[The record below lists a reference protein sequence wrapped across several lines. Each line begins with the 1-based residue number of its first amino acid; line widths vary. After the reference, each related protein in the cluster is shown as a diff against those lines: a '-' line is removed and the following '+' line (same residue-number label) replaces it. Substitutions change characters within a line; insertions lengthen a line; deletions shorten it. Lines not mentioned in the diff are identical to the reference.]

1 MTDLTIN
8 LTKLFDEIN
17 SQTPLCIIKNISKI
31 LNIKFDEK
39 YKYLGTYINKFN
51 LEVIKKSFELSLDL
65 SEYEE
70 VSKWKLVLNP
80 FPDDKWKLEN
90 VKDGIKSL
98 LPYFDEIVEFPTY
111 DQISYCGFGQKTN
124 TNPFRYNE
132 FMCYKICKLSGYTLN
147 VDTEFEELIYAC
159 KLILNP
165 DEIINTKKYIIE
177 SVKQMSINNTI
188 KMAFNCSQTTQIIE
202 SNINPE
208 QNKLFETSKIEYK
221 SHKIDEN
228 NIASINDN
236 LNSITFLHQR
246 MKPESDIEAIMMCIL
261 RFNICLFESIN
272 PIKQYN
278 TIVKQKFTNKTIHK
292 YIPVDDYQFMTKY
305 TKNPSWF
312 NINNNWFN
320 ELIPIYNEK
329 LLKKLSISE
338 GYINSSKEKNIISFM
353 KDRKIINNFYFGIN
367 PYCNETVTIYQ
378 DNIND
383 FNPDELISFGS
394 ITKNN
399 IIYYTIEEL
408 TDYFKATKILIDPL
422 SKRFFEKGVIEKLNY
437 HIDHMIESNIDLRK
451 KFQKLKTQL
460 IYVEKAKILVDVS
473 VKDLAVKVQ
482 MMQIQ
487 KYTSVNNLFDSIIDL
502 AFYMRGWKVNGMEEY
517 PIKSAQTNYDRSL
530 YQADVDQNTI
540 MAYHKMND
548 YFNELDEDL
557 KDDIKKLNLIAFSD
571 KGAEHH
577 IFDMYFKNV
586 VIDINLTLLDCIS
599 RAVTEETSSDSI
611 CIRTNSNSILFTA
624 AWYSI
629 LFGFKEK
636 FKIDLIEG
644 II

>member
-1 MTDLTIN
+1 MTDLTVN
-8 LTKLFDEIN
+8 LMELFGEIN
-17 SQTPLCIIKNISKI
+17 CQTPLCIIKNISKI

-39 YKYLGTYINKFN
+39 YKYLSSYIDKFN
-51 LEVIKKSFELSLDL
+51 LEVFKKSFNLLIEPSD
-65 SEYEE
+65 YEE
-70 VSKWKLVLNP
+70 ISKWKLVLNP

-98 LPYFDEIVEFPTY
+98 LPYFNKSLEFPTY

-132 FMCYKICKLSGYTLN
+132 FMCYKICKILGYN
-147 VDTEFEELIYAC
+147 INIDTEFDELIYAC
-159 KLILNP
+159 KLFLNP
-165 DEIINTKKYIIE
+165 DEINNTKKYIIE
-177 SVKQMSINNTI
+177 SVKQMSASNTI
-188 KMAFNCSQTTQIIE
+188 KMAFNCTQTVQLTEQSLI
-202 SNINPE
+202 
-208 QNKLFETSKIEYK
+208 QNKILEPSKIEYK
-221 SHKIDEN
+221 SHKIDDQ
-228 NIASINDN
+228 NISGINDN
-236 LNSITFLHQR
+236 LNSISFLHQR

-278 TIVKQKFTNKTIHK
+278 TIVKQKFTTKNIHK
-292 YIPVDDYQFMTKY
+292 YVPVDDDQFMTKY
-305 TKNPSWF
+305 IKNPAWF
-312 NINNNWFN
+312 NINTNWFN

-329 LLKKLSISE
+329 LLKKFSINE
-338 GYINSSKEKNIISFM
+338 GYTYQYKEKNIISFL

-367 PYCNETVTIYQ
+367 PYCNETLTIYQ

-383 FNPDELISFGS
+383 FDPNELISFGS
-394 ITKNN
+394 IIKNN

-408 TDYFKATKILIDPL
+408 TDYFKATKIFIDPL
-422 SKRFFEKGVIEKLNY
+422 SKRFFEKGVIEKLNH
-437 HIDHMIESNIDLRK
+437 HINHMIENNIDLRK

-487 KYTSVNNLFDSIIDL
+487 KYTLVNNLFDSIIDL

-548 YFNELDEDL
+548 CFNEFDEEL
-557 KDDIKKLNLIAFSD
+557 KEDIKKLNLISFSER
-571 KGAEHH
+571 GAEHH
-577 IFDMYFKNV
+577 IFDMHFKNV

-599 RAVTEETSSDSI
+599 RSVTEETSPDSI

-636 FKIDLIEG
+636 FKIDSINE